1 MNKKF
6 LKLTDKKI
14 NILLLILICVIQL
27 GLSLFW
33 TGQKQYL
40 APDEL
45 FSYVSA
51 NNPDYIGT
59 VPKDVWLDEAWYVDY
74 ASAQAEHT
82 FEYSIPYHNQD
93 KDVHPPLF
101 YLFLHT
107 ASSVIPGEFS
117 YLAGT
122 VFNIVFFIA
131 CTFVLY
137 FLGKEVFKSR
147 GCGLLTAFLFSIS
160 YAGLNTMVFV
170 RMYMLMTLIVLL
182 HALVYM
188 KYIEQEKVP
197 WKGYLFLGMTLVAG
211 MLTQYYFVMIA
222 FFFAV
227 WYGVRFLYQKK
238 YKKVVCFVSTFA
250 VSAGVSIA
258 LYPTMLHHIFSTGRG
273 VEAREN
279 FGASG
284 GYLEKLK
291 TMWGLLDSQLFTNL
305 FILVFAA
312 LMILVLLSVVYKK
325 EISKEPLGKIGVI
338 LFACLGYF
346 LVVTKIAPYQIDR
359 YLMPIYPL
367 VYLVVAG
374 LMLQIMAK
382 WIPAKAATVL
392 CILGFGGLSA
402 IHMVHSSIPY
412 TFAKDAAVVPRLELA
427 ENYSDSYALYVGE
440 EEDMY
445 DYFNAVQVLKEHKGF
460 YNIENLNNVSETK
473 KNMECL
479 EGESQIVLYV
489 NDDIDFGEVI
499 FCMKEL
505 FPEANF
511 TGESLL
517 HTDEEWKVYLVELNA
532 NE

>member
-1 MNKKF
+1 MKK
-6 LKLTDKKI
+6 LQNHRIDMW
-14 NILLLILICVIQL
+14 LLILICVLQL

-33 TGQKQYL
+33 ADQKQYL

-93 KDVHPPLF
+93 QDVHPPLF

-107 ASSVIPGEFS
+107 ASSIIPDEFS
-117 YLAGT
+117 FLAGT
-122 VFNIVFFIA
+122 AFNIVFFIG
-131 CTFVLY
+131 CTVVLY
-137 FLGKEVFKSR
+137 FLGKEVFGNR

-188 KYIEQEKVP
+188 KYMEKEEVP
-197 WKGYLFLGMTLVAG
+197 LKGYLFLGLTLVAG

-227 WYGVRFLYQKK
+227 WYGVRFLYQKQ
-238 YKKVVCFVSTFA
+238 YRKVGKFVATFA
-250 VSAGVSIA
+250 VSAVVSIA

-279 FGASG
+279 FASSE
-284 GYLEKLK
+284 GYFAKLK
-291 TMWGLLDSQLFTNL
+291 TMWKLLDSQLFTNL
-305 FILVFAA
+305 FILIFFA
-312 LMILVLLSVVYKK
+312 LLVLAVIYVIRTKSVHKQV
-325 EISKEPLGKIGVI
+325 LGKIGVI
-338 LFACLGYF
+338 LLACGGYF
-346 LVVTKIAPYQIDR
+346 LIVTKIAPYQIDR

-367 VYLVVAG
+367 IYLVIVGAMLK
-374 LMLQIMAK
+374 LMEKVISV
-382 WIPAKAATVL
+382 KAATVL

-402 IHMVHSSIPY
+402 IHMVHSAIPY
-412 TFAKDAAVVPRLELA
+412 TYAKDVVISPRLELA
-427 ENYSDSYALYVGE
+427 EQYSGSYAIYIGE

-445 DYFNAVQVLKEHKGF
+445 DYFHAVQVLKEYKGF
-460 YNIENLNNVSETK
+460 YNIGNLNNVSEIR

-479 EGESQIVLYV
+479 EEENQIVLYISHE
-489 NDDIDFGEVI
+489 IDLGDVI
-499 FCMKEL
+499 FCMNEL
-505 FPEANF
+505 FPDAGF
-511 TGESLL
+511 TGENLV
-517 HTDEEWKVYLVELNA
+517 HTDEEWNVYLIQKGIVR
-532 NE
+532 